1 MKFKT
6 YEKSID
12 GADNKEELLS
22 RKSRELFTLDI
33 PEVECFEEDIIDL
46 IDVKNE
52 IIEGINDFMKCIQ
65 FPIVTNKSFLQ
76 ELYSYL
82 KQTGKLDIQFPET
95 LTTTKTLTK

>member
-1 MKFKT
+1 
-6 YEKSID
+6 
-12 GADNKEELLS
+12 
-22 RKSRELFTLDI
+22 
-33 PEVECFEEDIIDL
+33 
-46 IDVKNE
+46 
-52 IIEGINDFMKCIQ
+52 MKCIQ